1 MEMYKRYGL
10 LGVIRLLISTLHT
23 RLFYPGARLI
33 RLPFDVRNRRLIDL
47 GNNLTTGFG
56 CRLEV
61 HPVEKNEQKCLIFG
75 NNVQLNDYVHIAAGD
90 KVVIGN
96 DVLIASR
103 VFISDLNHGSYTG
116 EVQDSP
122 LTKPN
127 ERLLFT
133 KPVHIKDNVW
143 IGENVCI
150 LPGVTIGRGCVIG
163 SMSVVTKS
171 IPDYSIAV
179 GIPAKVVKQYD
190 FETNRWVLAADI
202 L

>member
-1 MEMYKRYGL
+1 
-10 LGVIRLLISTLHT
+10 
-23 RLFYPGARLI
+23 
-33 RLPFDVRNRRLIDL
+33 
-47 GNNLTTGFG
+47 
-56 CRLEV
+56 
-61 HPVEKNEQKCLIFG
+61 
-75 NNVQLNDYVHIAAGD
+75 VHIAAGE

-103 VFISDLNHGSYTG
+103 VFISDLNHGSYSG
-116 EVQDSP
+116 EEQDSP

-190 FETNRWVLAADI
+190 FETNRWVLFADI